1 MRTAVCDDDRKFCH
15 RMKGILE
22 QYEEKRE
29 IYMGV
34 ELFYDGNELCE
45 SMARGERYDL
55 IFLDVLMSGVNGIET
70 GKYIRKAIEDEE
82 AKIIYV
88 SFDEGHAVELF
99 QNQPTNFL
107 KKPVKTEQVFHT
119 LDELSRAAERRR
131 THFVYKRG
139 NLTYRIPYRDIF
151 YYQSAG
157 RKVQIHTRN
166 RVWEYNGKLSHLL
179 KDGLPSD
186 FISIHKSYIV
196 NRNYISEKRY
206 DKIYIAAER
215 IWLSISQAH
224 RKEVRKR
231 LKDQISK
238 LGTGRKFSTNF
249 DRITDEFCQKTR
261 K

>member
-1 MRTAVCDDDRKFCH
+1 
-15 RMKGILE
+15 
-22 QYEEKRE
+22 
-29 IYMGV
+29 MGV

-45 SMARGERYDL
+45 SLARGERYDL
-55 IFLDVLMSGVNGIET
+55 IFLDVLMSGIDGIET

-107 KKPVKTEQVFHT
+107 KKPVKTEQIFQA
-119 LDELSRAAERRR
+119 LDEFSRAAEKKR

-139 NLTYRIPYRDIF
+139 NLTYRIPYRDIL

-157 RKVQIHTRN
+157 RKIQIHTRS

-179 KDGLPSD
+179 KEGLPSD

-196 NRNYISEKRY
+196 NRKYISEKRY
-206 DKIYIAAER
+206 DKLYVAAER
-215 IWLSISQAH
+215 VWLSISQAH

-231 LKDQISK
+231 LTDQ
-238 LGTGRKFSTNF
+238 KFSTNF
-249 DRITDEFCQKTR
+249 DRITNEFCQRAR
-261 K
+261 KPKEVW